1 MMKLL
6 QAKPCTLMLLLFMF
20 HSAILSFLVTVS
32 KSCLHYLFFMLL
44 DFSSRCYLRDGIQPP
59 RLTQSSSSVTLLRPT
74 AQSHL
79 KITNHYFT
87 QHLSCAINCLRVSC
101 VHHFTMRQVCL
112 RVSCVHHFTMRQV
125 DCKCGHCS
133 PLFPCYVI
141 LVLQSTCLMMFNW
154 PTCPVLL
161 QVRPVSNSELTDIV
175 GAECP
180 ADTASGQ

>member
-1 MMKLL
+1 
-6 QAKPCTLMLLLFMF
+6 
-20 HSAILSFLVTVS
+20 
-32 KSCLHYLFFMLL
+32 MLL

-59 RLTQSSSSVTLLRPT
+59 RFTQSSSSVTLLRPT

-87 QHLSCAINCLRVSC
+87 QHLSCAIN
-101 VHHFTMRQVCL
+101 CL

-180 ADTASGQ
+180 ADTASGQWTVIQGSCYNGSIPWRPQGIPWWPQQWKCEKLTAYF